1 MAGITKG
8 IDSIDH
14 NESKQFDVKSS
25 LSDVYISNSSTTL
38 DIYVTM
44 VLSLPNSGTVSKI
57 LSGIKIPPR
66 VTLNVLETPLKL
78 AARGASSGFRA
89 SISYTEPTANTNDLM
104 TVTYTSS

>member
-14 NESKQFDVKSS
+14 NENKYFDVKSS

-44 VLSLPNSGTVSKI
+44 VVSLPISGTVTAI
-57 LSGIKIPPR
+57 LSGAKIPPT
-66 VTLNVLETPLKL
+66 VTLSVLETPLKV
-78 AARGASSGFRA
+78 ASRGALSAFKA
-89 SISYTEPTANTNDLM
+89 SIVYTEPTANTNNLM